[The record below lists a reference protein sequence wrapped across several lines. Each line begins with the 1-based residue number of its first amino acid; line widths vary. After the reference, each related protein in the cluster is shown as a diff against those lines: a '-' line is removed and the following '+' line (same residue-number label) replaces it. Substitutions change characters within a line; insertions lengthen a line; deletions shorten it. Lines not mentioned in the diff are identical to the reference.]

1 MEARMTIMTQ
11 LEDLEAVIAGGRVP
25 GTARTLVNLEKATK
39 LIDEMKAELPTQIN
53 EAEGI
58 VRQKEAIIKQAELE
72 ARRIRAYADEEATTI
87 RQLAEEQSSTLL
99 TSSQAESRKMVEN
112 TEITRV
118 ANEKA
123 AETGT
128 DAEKRAAKMID
139 DAENRVNGILNDAN
153 SQADQRRR
161 GADNYAREVLFA
173 LEERVADTLGQV
185 RGGIDLLDARPTAN
199 VAD

>member
-1 MEARMTIMTQ
+1 MTIMTQ
-11 LEDLEAVIAGGRVP
+11 LEDLEAMITGGRVP
-25 GTARTLVNLEKATK
+25 GTARTLLNLAKVTTGINEV
-39 LIDEMKAELPTQIN
+39 KAELPTQIN

-99 TSSQAESRKMVEN
+99 TSSQAEAHRMVEN

-118 ANEKA
+118 ATENA
-123 AETGT
+123 AATESEART
-128 DAEKRAAKMID
+128 RAGEMID
-139 DAENRVNGILNDAN
+139 DAENRVNGILNEAN
-153 SQADQRRR
+153 TQADQRRK
-161 GADNYAREVLFA
+161 GADNYVREVLFA

-185 RGGIDLLDARPTAN
+185 RGGIDLLDARPAVN

>member
-1 MEARMTIMTQ
+1 MTIMTQ
-11 LEDLEAVIAGGRVP
+11 LEDLEAMITGGRVP
-25 GTARTLVNLEKATK
+25 GTARTLLNLAKVTTVINEV
-39 LIDEMKAELPTQIN
+39 KAELPTQIN

-58 VRQKEAIIKQAELE
+58 VRQKEAIIKQSELE

-99 TSSQAESRKMVEN
+99 TSSQAEAHRMVEN

-118 ANEKA
+118 ATENA
-123 AETGT
+123 AATESEART
-128 DAEKRAAKMID
+128 RAGEMID
-139 DAENRVNGILNDAN
+139 DAENRVNGILNEAN
-153 SQADQRRR
+153 TQADQRRK
-161 GADNYAREVLFA
+161 GADNYVREVLFA

-185 RGGIDLLDARPTAN
+185 RGGIDLLDARPAVN

>member
-1 MEARMTIMTQ
+1 MTIMTQ
-11 LEDLEAVIAGGRVP
+11 LEDLEALIAGGRVP
-25 GTARTLVNLEKATK
+25 GTARTLVNLEKATTF
-39 LIDEMKAELPTQIN
+39 ITEMKEELPGQIG

-99 TSSQAESRKMVEN
+99 TTSQAEAHKMVED

-118 ANEKA
+118 AHEKA
-123 AETGT
+123 AETEAN
-128 DAEKRAAKMID
+128 AEARARKLID
-139 DAENRVNGILNDAN
+139 DAENRVNGILNEAG

-185 RGGIDLLDARPTAN
+185 RGGIDLLDARPTAK

>member
-1 MEARMTIMTQ
+1 MTIMTQ
-11 LEDLEAVIAGGRVP
+11 LEDLEAMITGGRVP
-25 GTARTLVNLEKATK
+25 GTARTLLNLAKVTTVINEV
-39 LIDEMKAELPTQIN
+39 KAELPTQIN

-99 TSSQAESRKMVEN
+99 TSSQAEAHRMVEN

-118 ANEKA
+118 ATENA
-123 AETGT
+123 AATESEART
-128 DAEKRAAKMID
+128 RAGEMID
-139 DAENRVNGILNDAN
+139 DAENRVNGILNEAN
-153 SQADQRRR
+153 TQADQRRK
-161 GADNYAREVLFA
+161 GADNYVREVLFA

-185 RGGIDLLDARPTAN
+185 RGGIDLLDTRPAVN

>member
-1 MEARMTIMTQ
+1 MTIMTQ
-11 LEDLEAVIAGGRVP
+11 LEDLETMITGGRVP
-25 GTARTLVNLEKATK
+25 GTARTLVNLAKVTTV
-39 LIDEMKAELPTQIN
+39 INEMKAELPTQIN

-72 ARRIRAYADEEATTI
+72 ARRIRAYADEDATTI

-99 TSSQAESRKMVEN
+99 TSSQAEAHRMVEN

-118 ANEKA
+118 ATENA
-123 AETGT
+123 AATESEART
-128 DAEKRAAKMID
+128 RAGKMID
-139 DAENRVNGILNDAN
+139 DAENRVNGILNEAN
-153 SQADQRRR
+153 TQADQRRK
-161 GADNYAREVLFA
+161 GADNYVREVLFA

-185 RGGIDLLDARPTAN
+185 RGGIDLLDARPAVN

>member
-1 MEARMTIMTQ
+1 MTIMTQ
-11 LEDLEAVIAGGRVP
+11 LEDLEAMITGGRVP
-25 GTARTLVNLEKATK
+25 GTARTLLNLAKVTTVINEV
-39 LIDEMKAELPTQIN
+39 KAELPTQIN

-99 TSSQAESRKMVEN
+99 TSSQAEAHRMVEN

-118 ANEKA
+118 ATENA
-123 AETGT
+123 AATESEAGT
-128 DAEKRAAKMID
+128 RAGEMID
-139 DAENRVNGILNDAN
+139 DAENRVNGILNEAN
-153 SQADQRRR
+153 TQADQRRK
-161 GADNYAREVLFA
+161 GADNYVREVLFA

-185 RGGIDLLDARPTAN
+185 RGGIDLLDARPAVN

>member
-1 MEARMTIMTQ
+1 MTIMTQ
-11 LEDLEAVIAGGRVP
+11 LEDLEAMITGGRVP
-25 GTARTLVNLEKATK
+25 GTARTLLNLAKVTTVINEV
-39 LIDEMKAELPTQIN
+39 KAELPTQIN

-99 TSSQAESRKMVEN
+99 TSSQAVAHRMVEN

-118 ANEKA
+118 ATENA
-123 AETGT
+123 AATESEART
-128 DAEKRAAKMID
+128 RAGEMID
-139 DAENRVNGILNDAN
+139 DAENRVNGILNEAN
-153 SQADQRRR
+153 TQAEQRRK
-161 GADNYAREVLFA
+161 GADNYVREVLFA

-185 RGGIDLLDARPTAN
+185 RGGIDLLDARPAVN

>member
-1 MEARMTIMTQ
+1 MTIMTQ
-11 LEDLEAVIAGGRVP
+11 LEDLEAMIAKGRVP
-25 GTARTLVNLEKATK
+25 GTARTLVNLERAIEVITEMK
-39 LIDEMKAELPTQIN
+39 DEMPTQIN

-99 TSSQAESRKMVEN
+99 AASQAEAHRMIEN

-118 ANEKA
+118 ALENA
-123 AETGT
+123 AETAAE
-128 DAEKRAAKMID
+128 AEKRAGNMID
-139 DAENRVNGILNDAN
+139 NAENRVNGILNEAN
-153 SQADQRRR
+153 TQADQRRR

>member
-1 MEARMTIMTQ
+1 MTIMTQ
-11 LEDLEAVIAGGRVP
+11 LEDLEAMITGGRVP
-25 GTARTLVNLEKATK
+25 GTARTLLNLAKVTTVINEV
-39 LIDEMKAELPTQIN
+39 KAELPTQIN

-99 TSSQAESRKMVEN
+99 TSSQAEAHRMVEN
-112 TEITRV
+112 TQITRV
-118 ANEKA
+118 ATENA
-123 AETGT
+123 AATESEARTRTG
-128 DAEKRAAKMID
+128 EMID
-139 DAENRVNGILNDAN
+139 DAENRVKGILNEAN
-153 SQADQRRR
+153 TQADQRRK
-161 GADNYAREVLFA
+161 GADNYVREVLFA

-185 RGGIDLLDARPTAN
+185 RGGIDLLDARPAVN

>member
-1 MEARMTIMTQ
+1 MTIMTQ
-11 LEDLEAVIAGGRVP
+11 LEDLEALIAKGRVP
-25 GTARTLVNLEKATK
+25 GTARTLVNLENVTSV
-39 LIDEMKAELPTQIN
+39 INEMKAEMPTQIG

-99 TSSQAESRKMVEN
+99 TSSQAEAHKMVEN
-112 TEITRV
+112 TEIIRV

-123 AETGT
+123 AETEV
-128 DAEKRAAKMID
+128 DAEKRAGKIVD
-139 DAENRVNGILNDAN
+139 DAENRVNGILSEAN
-153 SQADQRRR
+153 TQADQRRR

>member
-1 MEARMTIMTQ
+1 MTIMTQ
-11 LEDLEAVIAGGRVP
+11 LEDLETMITGGRVP
-25 GTARTLVNLEKATK
+25 GTARTLVNLAKVTTV
-39 LIDEMKAELPTQIN
+39 INEMKAELPTQIN

-99 TSSQAESRKMVEN
+99 TSSQAEAHRMVEN

-118 ANEKA
+118 ATENA
-123 AETGT
+123 AATESEART
-128 DAEKRAAKMID
+128 RAGEMID
-139 DAENRVNGILNDAN
+139 DAENRVNGILNEAN
-153 SQADQRRR
+153 TQADQRRK
-161 GADNYAREVLFA
+161 GADNYVREVLFA
-173 LEERVADTLGQV
+173 LEERVADTLGQG
-185 RGGIDLLDARPTAN
+185 RGGIDLLDARPAVN

>member
-1 MEARMTIMTQ
+1 MTIMTH
-11 LEDLEAVIAGGRVP
+11 LEDLETMITGGRVP
-25 GTARTLVNLEKATK
+25 GTARTLLNLAKVTTVINEV
-39 LIDEMKAELPTQIN
+39 KAELPTQIN

-99 TSSQAESRKMVEN
+99 TSSQAEAHRMVEN

-118 ANEKA
+118 ATENA
-123 AETGT
+123 AATESEART
-128 DAEKRAAKMID
+128 RAGEMID
-139 DAENRVNGILNDAN
+139 DAENRVNGILNEAN
-153 SQADQRRR
+153 TQADQRRK
-161 GADNYAREVLFA
+161 GADNYVREVLFA

-185 RGGIDLLDARPTAN
+185 RGGIDLLDTRPAVN

>member
-1 MEARMTIMTQ
+1 MTIMTQ
-11 LEDLEAVIAGGRVP
+11 LEDLEAMITGGRVP
-25 GTARTLVNLEKATK
+25 GTARTLLNLAKVTTVINEV
-39 LIDEMKAELPTQIN
+39 KAELPTQIN

-99 TSSQAESRKMVEN
+99 TSSQAEAHRMVEN

-118 ANEKA
+118 ATENA
-123 AETGT
+123 AATESEART
-128 DAEKRAAKMID
+128 RAGEMID
-139 DAENRVNGILNDAN
+139 EAENRVNVILNEAN
-153 SQADQRRR
+153 TQADQRRK
-161 GADNYAREVLFA
+161 GADNYVREVLFA

-185 RGGIDLLDARPTAN
+185 RGGIDLLDARPAVN